1 MLDSLGSMKWIVV
14 ALVAQNPKKID
25 CAYENMTSVV
35 LPDYH
40 LASYII
46 ENANLI
52 KERYTKRGSLSG
64 SHHVEANIPS
74 DHFHA
79 QILGLVRGISRID
92 DTNNGTKQK

>member
-1 MLDSLGSMKWIVV
+1 MEWIVV
-14 ALVAQNPKKID
+14 ALVAQNPMKID
-25 CAYENMTSVV
+25 CVYENMTPVV

-40 LASYII
+40 LARYIM
-46 ENANLI
+46 ENASSI
-52 KERYTKRGSLSG
+52 KEGYTKRGSQSG

-79 QILGLVRGISRID
+79 QILGLVLGIPRID